1 MAVMSTYLAVWNLT
15 SPDWRNS
22 FTPTEKQRRLTWGF
36 QNAQIWIFKQFCVV
50 FLNPPHNGV
59 AGDGFSCAWPGFSTK
74 YRQVYWVLSVVPIV

>member
-59 AGDGFSCAWPGFSTK
+59 AGDGFPVRGQSFLPNTGRFTGFS
-74 YRQVYWVLSVVPIV
+74 QSSP